1 MLNSLIKK
9 KTILDKSLI
18 KLIKQQVDLI
28 HQPEPQLYIKNI
40 QIDNNLI
47 YNQQKEYIIPPET
60 YLSIGLTLI
69 DPDYCNF

>member
-40 QIDNNLI
+40 QIDNNL
-47 YNQQKEYIIPPET
+47 YP
-60 YLSIGLTLI
+60 LI
-69 DPDYCNF
+69 DLFSYSSLNAVHSGIALVQFGHQSA